1 MLTVRQLDTNRV
13 QLVYFYMKSIKSATH
28 NEIISDIFF
37 VFFLKSALPHLMDN
51 LTWNYSVEPL
61 IVPKEKVNNLGNTWR
76 YLWGNRFS
84 FGGCCTHLVCMFG
97 AAPCRPVSLLANT
110 SYKQCCTY
118 SSTLMFDL
126 VFSSRPFYI
135 ISRAGF

>member
-1 MLTVRQLDTNRV
+1 MLTGCSWSTSIWSRLNLQPIVRSYLI
-13 QLVYFYMKSIKSATH
+13 F
-28 NEIISDIFF
+28 FF

-110 SYKQCCTY
+110 SFKQCCTY

-126 VFSSRPFYI
+126 DFSSRPFYI
-135 ISRAGF
+135 ISRARF